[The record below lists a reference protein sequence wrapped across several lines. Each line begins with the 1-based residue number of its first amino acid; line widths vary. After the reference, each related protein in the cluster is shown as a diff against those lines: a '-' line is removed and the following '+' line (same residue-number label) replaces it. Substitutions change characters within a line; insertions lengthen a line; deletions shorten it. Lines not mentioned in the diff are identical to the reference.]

1 MDDII
6 LQKIVLSALLHDIG
20 KVYQRTGQQLPE
32 EYIRGNRDIY
42 QRFINGHY
50 THKHVL
56 YTAKFI
62 EDFKDYIPSLFL
74 QEEKAEYSLIN
85 LSAKH
90 HKPETPWEWIIHEAD
105 RLSSGFERRNLDE
118 EIKFEKGETSANIPL
133 LTIFEDLSLSDTWK
147 KDKLENYRFAY
158 KLDVL
163 SPESIF
169 PVERTNGLATQ
180 EKYEKIWLSFI
191 ESFKEISILKE
202 RPDIWLEALNTLM
215 LKYFLFIPSA
225 TVGAG
230 TTYSFVKILSDIS
243 LYDHSYFTASLA
255 STLYLY
261 HKNTDSLTEQSIKKR
276 DESKF
281 LFIEG
286 NFYGIQKFIFASGG
300 ETRKWAAKIL
310 RGRSFMVSMYSE
322 LVADYIMRQLGLPF
336 VNLLYSAAG
345 KFLIIAPN
353 LTKVKEKLRD
363 IENELNEWLYQYYYG
378 ETSIG
383 LTYIEAKPE
392 AFLNE
397 DGYSQ
402 LLKRLGK
409 KSEEKKYKKFDIFK
423 FGGVIEDY
431 LSKFSKLGV
440 CKLCGKRPAEIN
452 EIFERENEKEEI
464 PVCSICRDQKRIGE
478 ALVKNKF
485 ILIYGIE
492 NREINTGFVNTVPI
506 LNKYYAKFEDKSS
519 LCKRELAN
527 KNLIS
532 IWDIALPA
540 SSDEERKVLF
550 ARKFINAYVPLVV
563 DNESKIPLSFEE
575 LANLSLKKKNETTTG
590 IEALGVIKAD
600 VDNLG
605 SIFLKGLPPSK
616 RTFTRYLAL
625 SRMLN
630 LFFAFYLPYLC
641 QTKFKNIYNV
651 FCGGDDL
658 FVVGPWEESYNFIL
672 KVREEFKKYVCCN
685 KDVTLSAG
693 YLLTKPNIPVIEL
706 AERTEF
712 LLSQAKKA
720 GRNRLFIFKTDIVW
734 DNIPTLEQWKI
745 KLISLCDE
753 DTEILTKSFLYKLND
768 IIEMVAKEKELISTA
783 NSRSIR
789 GIPLNNLKNELKCLL
804 WRSLLYY
811 FTVRNFDK
819 KRRLDEEIRQ
829 KELEEFLKE
838 IKDALENYGEAF
850 RLPLW
855 QILYSTRRAKDD
867 TRAD

>member
-32 EYIRGNRDIY
+32 EYITGNRGIY
-42 QRFINGHY
+42 QPFINGHY

-90 HKPETPWEWIIHEAD
+90 HKPETPWEWIIHQAD

-169 PVERTNGLATQ
+169 SVERTNGLATQ
-180 EKYEKIWLSFI
+180 EKYYEIWLSFI
-191 ESFKEISILKE
+191 ESFKEISNLKE
-202 RPDIWLEALNTLM
+202 RPDIWFEALNTLM
-215 LKYFLFIPSA
+215 LKYFIFIPSA

-230 TTYSFVKILSDIS
+230 TIYSFVKILSDIS

-261 HKNTDSLTEQSIKKR
+261 HKNTDSLTEQSIKKLN
-276 DESKF
+276 ESKF

-353 LTKVKEKLRD
+353 LSKVKEKLRD
-363 IENELNEWLYQYYYG
+363 IENEINDRLYQYYYG

-392 AFLNE
+392 DLYE

-409 KSEEKKYKKFDIFK
+409 KSEEKKYQKFNLFQ
-423 FGGVIEDY
+423 FGGAIEDY
-431 LSKFSKLGV
+431 LSKFSKIGV
-440 CKLCGKRPAEIN
+440 CKLCGKRPAEGN

-492 NREINTGFVNTVPI
+492 NREINTRFVNTVPI

-519 LCKRELAN
+519 VCKRELAN
-527 KNLIS
+527 KNLVT

-540 SSDEERKVLF
+540 SSDDQKKVIF
-550 ARKFINAYVPLVV
+550 AKKFINAYVPLVV

-575 LANLSLKKKNETTTG
+575 LANLSLKKKNGTTTG
-590 IEALGVIKAD
+590 IEALGVVKAD

-672 KVREEFKKYVCCN
+672 KVRQEFEKYVCCN

-706 AERTEF
+706 AERTEYF
-712 LLSQAKKA
+712 LSLAKKA

-734 DNIPTLEQWKI
+734 DNIPTLEEWKR
-745 KLISLCDE
+745 KLIDLCRE
-753 DTEILTKSFLYKLND
+753 DKEILSKSFLYKLND

-783 NSRSIR
+783 NSRSIK
-789 GIPLNNLKNELKCLL
+789 GIPLNDLKCLL

-819 KRRLDEEIRQ
+819 KRRLDNQIRQ
-829 KELEEFLKE
+829 KELEEFLRE

-867 TRAD
+867 AR

>member
-42 QRFINGHY
+42 QPFINWHY

-90 HKPETPWEWIIHEAD
+90 HKPETPWEWIIHQAD

-133 LTIFEDLSLSDTWK
+133 LSIFEDLSLNDTWK

-163 SPESIF
+163 SPEKVF

-180 EKYEKIWLSFI
+180 EKYYEIWLSFI
-191 ESFKEISILKE
+191 ESFKEISTLKE

-215 LKYFLFIPSA
+215 LKYFIFIPSA
-225 TVGAG
+225 TVGSG

-261 HKNTDSLTEQSIKKR
+261 HKNTDSLTEQSIKKLN
-276 DESKF
+276 ESKF

-336 VNLLYSAAG
+336 VNLLYSTAG

-353 LTKVKEKLRD
+353 LSKVKEKLRD
-363 IENELNEWLYQYYYG
+363 IENEINNWLYQYYYG

-383 LTYIEAKPE
+383 LTYTEAKPE
-392 AFLNE
+392 DFLNE
-397 DGYSQ
+397 DRYSQ

-409 KSEEKKYKKFDIFK
+409 KSEEKKYQKFDLFQ
-423 FGGVIEDY
+423 FGGAIEDN
-431 LSKFSKLGV
+431 LSSFSGFGV
-440 CKLCGKRPAEIN
+440 CKLCGKRPAKRN

-464 PVCSICRDQKRIGE
+464 PVCLICRDQKRIGE

-485 ILIYGIE
+485 ILIYEIE
-492 NREINTGFVNTVPI
+492 NKETNTGFVNTVPI

-527 KNLIS
+527 KNLVT

-540 SSDEERKVLF
+540 SSDDERKVIF
-550 ARKFINAYVPLVV
+550 AKKFINAYVPLVV
-563 DNESKIPLSFEE
+563 DNDSKIPLSFEV
-575 LANLSLKKKNETTTG
+575 LANLSLKKKNGTTTG
-590 IEALGVIKAD
+590 IEALGVVKAD

-605 SIFLKGLPPSK
+605 SIFLKGLRPSK

-672 KVREEFKKYVCCN
+672 EVRQKFEKYVCYN
-685 KDVTLSAG
+685 KDVALSAG

-734 DNIPTLEQWKI
+734 DNIPILEQWKI
-745 KLISLCDE
+745 KLSSLCSE
-753 DTEILTKSFLYKLND
+753 DKEVLTKSFLYKLND
-768 IIEMVAKEKELISTA
+768 IIEMVAKEKKLISTA
-783 NSRSIR
+783 KSGSIG
-789 GIPLNNLKNELKCLL
+789 GIPLDDLKNELKCLL

-811 FTVRNFDK
+811 FTVRNFNK
-819 KRRLDEEIRQ
+819 KRRLDKEISQ

-855 QILYSTRRAKDD
+855 QILYSIRRAKDD
-867 TRAD
+867 AR

>member
-42 QRFINGHY
+42 QPSKNWHY

-90 HKPETPWEWIIHEAD
+90 HKPETPWEWIIHQAD

-133 LTIFEDLSLSDTWK
+133 LSIFEDLSLNDTWK

-163 SPESIF
+163 SPEKVF

-180 EKYEKIWLSFI
+180 EKYYEIWLSFI
-191 ESFKEISILKE
+191 ESFKEISTLKE

-215 LKYFLFIPSA
+215 LKYFIFIPSA
-225 TVGAG
+225 TVGSG

-261 HKNTDSLTEQSIKKR
+261 HKNTDSLTEQSIKKLN
-276 DESKF
+276 ESKF

-336 VNLLYSAAG
+336 VNLLYSTAG

-353 LTKVKEKLRD
+353 LSKVKEKLRD
-363 IENELNEWLYQYYYG
+363 IENEINNWLYQYYYG

-383 LTYIEAKPE
+383 LTYTEAKPE
-392 AFLNE
+392 DFLNE
-397 DGYSQ
+397 DRYSQ

-409 KSEEKKYKKFDIFK
+409 KSEEKKYQKFDLFQ
-423 FGGVIEDY
+423 FGGAIEDN
-431 LSKFSKLGV
+431 LSSFSGFGV
-440 CKLCGKRPAEIN
+440 CKLCGKRPAKRN

-464 PVCSICRDQKRIGE
+464 PVCLICRDQKRIGE

-485 ILIYGIE
+485 ILIYEIE
-492 NREINTGFVNTVPI
+492 NKETNTEFVNTVPI

-527 KNLIS
+527 KNLVT

-540 SSDEERKVLF
+540 SSDEERKVIF
-550 ARKFINAYVPLVV
+550 AKKFINAYVPLVV
-563 DNESKIPLSFEE
+563 DNDSKIPLSFEV
-575 LANLSLKKKNETTTG
+575 LANLSLKKKNGTTTG
-590 IEALGVIKAD
+590 IEALGVVKAD

-605 SIFLKGLPPSK
+605 SIFLKGLRPSK

-672 KVREEFKKYVCCN
+672 EVRQKFEKYVCYN
-685 KDVTLSAG
+685 KDVALSAG

-734 DNIPTLEQWKI
+734 DNIPILEQWKI
-745 KLISLCDE
+745 KLSSLCSE
-753 DTEILTKSFLYKLND
+753 DKEVLTKSFLYKLND
-768 IIEMVAKEKELISTA
+768 IIEMVAKEKKLISTA
-783 NSRSIR
+783 KSGSIG
-789 GIPLNNLKNELKCLL
+789 GIPLDDLKNDLKCLL

-811 FTVRNFDK
+811 FTVRNFNK
-819 KRRLDEEIRQ
+819 KRRLDKEISQ

-855 QILYSTRRAKDD
+855 QILYSIRRAKDD
-867 TRAD
+867 AR

>member
-32 EYIRGNRDIY
+32 EYIRDNCDIY
-42 QRFINGHY
+42 QPFINGHY

-62 EDFKDYIPSLFL
+62 EDFKDYIPGFFL

-90 HKPETPWEWIIHEAD
+90 HKPETPWEWIIHQAD
-105 RLSSGFERRNLDE
+105 RLSSGFERRTLDE
-118 EIKFEKGETSANIPL
+118 EIKFERGETSANIPL
-133 LTIFEDLSLSDTWK
+133 LTIFEDLSLNDTWK
-147 KDKLENYRFAY
+147 EDKLENYRFAY

-163 SPESIF
+163 SPENIF

-180 EKYEKIWLSFI
+180 EKYEEIWQSFM
-191 ESFKEISILKE
+191 ESFKEISTLKE

-215 LKYFLFIPSA
+215 LKYFIFIPSA
-225 TVGAG
+225 TVGFG

-261 HKNTDSLTEQSIKKR
+261 HKNTDSLTEQSIKKLN
-276 DESKF
+276 ESKF

-363 IENELNEWLYQYYYG
+363 IENEINNWLYQYYYG

-392 AFLNE
+392 DFLNE
-397 DGYSQ
+397 DRYSQ

-409 KSEEKKYKKFDIFK
+409 KSEEKKYQKFDLFQ
-423 FGGVIEDY
+423 FGGAIEDY

-440 CKLCGKRPAEIN
+440 CKLCGKRPAEGN

-492 NREINTGFVNTVPI
+492 NRDINTGFVNTVPI

-519 LCKRELAN
+519 VCKKELHN
-527 KNLIS
+527 KNLIT

-540 SSDEERKVLF
+540 SSDKDGKVIF
-550 ARKFINAYVPLVV
+550 AKKFINAYVPLVE

-575 LANLSLKKKNETTTG
+575 LANLSLKKKNGETIG

-672 KVREEFKKYVCCN
+672 EVRQKFEKYVCCN

-706 AERTEF
+706 AERTEHS
-712 LLSQAKKA
+712 LSQAKKV

-745 KLISLCDE
+745 KLLSLCGE

-768 IIEMVAKEKELISTA
+768 IVEMVAKEKKLISTA
-783 NSRSIR
+783 KSRSIR
-789 GIPLNNLKNELKCLL
+789 GIPLNDLKNELKCLL

-819 KRRLDEEIRQ
+819 KGRLDRQIRQ
-829 KELEEFLKE
+829 KKLEEFLRE

-867 TRAD
+867 AR

>member
-42 QRFINGHY
+42 QPSINGHY

-85 LSAKH
+85 LCAKH

-105 RLSSGFERRNLDE
+105 RLGSGFERRNLDE

-180 EKYEKIWLSFI
+180 EKYYEIWLSFI
-191 ESFKEISILKE
+191 ELFKEISNLKE
-202 RPDIWLEALNTLM
+202 KPDIWLDALNTLM
-215 LKYFLFIPSA
+215 LKYFIFIPSA
-225 TVGAG
+225 TGGAG

-261 HKNTDSLTEQSIKKR
+261 HKNTDSLTEQSIKKLN
-276 DESKF
+276 ESKF

-353 LTKVKEKLRD
+353 LSKVKEKLRD
-363 IENELNEWLYQYYYG
+363 IENEINDRLYQYYYG

-392 AFLNE
+392 DLYE

-409 KSEEKKYKKFDIFK
+409 KSEEKKYQKFNLFQ
-423 FGGVIEDY
+423 FGGAIEDY

-440 CKLCGKRPAEIN
+440 CKLCGKRPAEGN

-492 NREINTGFVNTVPI
+492 NREINTRFVNTVPI

-519 LCKRELAN
+519 VCKRELAN
-527 KNLIS
+527 KSLIT

-540 SSDEERKVLF
+540 NSDEERKVIF
-550 ARKFINAYVPLVV
+550 AKKFINAYVPLVV

-575 LANLSLKKKNETTTG
+575 LANLSLKKKNGTTTG
-590 IEALGVIKAD
+590 IEALGVVKAD

-641 QTKFKNIYNV
+641 QTKFKNVYNV

-672 KVREEFKKYVCCN
+672 KVRQEFEKYVSCN

-745 KLISLCDE
+745 KLISLCEE

-783 NSRSIR
+783 NSRSIK
-789 GIPLNNLKNELKCLL
+789 GIPLNDLKCLL

-819 KRRLDEEIRQ
+819 KGRLDKEIRQ
-829 KELEEFLKE
+829 KELEKFLRE

-867 TRAD
+867 AR

>member
-42 QRFINGHY
+42 QPFINGHY

-62 EDFKDYIPSLFL
+62 EDFKDYVPSLFL

-90 HKPETPWEWIIHEAD
+90 HKPETPWEWIIHQAD
-105 RLSSGFERRNLDE
+105 SLSSGFERRTLDE

-133 LTIFEDLSLSDTWK
+133 LSIFEDLSLNDTWK

-163 SPESIF
+163 SPENIF

-215 LKYFLFIPSA
+215 LKYFIFIPSA
-225 TVGAG
+225 TVGSG

-261 HKNTDSLTEQSIKKR
+261 HKNTDSLTEESIKKLN
-276 DESKF
+276 ENKF

-353 LTKVKEKLRD
+353 LSKVKEKLRD
-363 IENELNEWLYQYYYG
+363 IENEINNWLYQYYYG

-392 AFLNE
+392 DFLNE

-409 KSEEKKYKKFDIFK
+409 KSEEKKYQKFDLFQ
-423 FGGVIEDY
+423 FGGAIEDY
-431 LSKFSKLGV
+431 LSSFSGFGV
-440 CKLCGKRPAEIN
+440 CKLCGKRPAERN

-464 PVCSICRDQKRIGE
+464 PVCLICRDQKRIGE

-485 ILIYGIE
+485 ILIYEIE
-492 NREINTGFVNTVPI
+492 NKETNTGFVNTVPI

-540 SSDEERKVLF
+540 SSDEERKAIF
-550 ARKFINAYVPLVV
+550 AKKFINAYVPLVV
-563 DNESKIPLSFEE
+563 DNDSKIPLSFEE
-575 LANLSLKKKNETTTG
+575 LANLSLKKKNGTTTG
-590 IEALGVIKAD
+590 IEALGVVKAD

-605 SIFLKGLPPSK
+605 SIFLKGLRPSK

-630 LFFAFYLPYLC
+630 LFFSFYLPYLC

-672 KVREEFKKYVCCN
+672 EVRQKFEKYVCCN

-706 AERTEF
+706 AERTEYF
-712 LLSQAKKA
+712 LSQAKKA
-720 GRNRLFIFKTDIVW
+720 GRNRLFVFKTDIVW

-768 IIEMVAKEKELISTA
+768 IIEMVAKEKKLISTA
-783 NSRSIR
+783 TSRSIK
-789 GIPLNNLKNELKCLL
+789 GIPLNNLKCLM

-829 KELEEFLKE
+829 KELENFLRE

-867 TRAD
+867 ARAD

>member
-6 LQKIVLSALLHDIG
+6 LHKIVLSALLHDIG
-20 KVYQRTGQQLPE
+20 KVYQRTGQKLPE
-32 EYIRGNRDIY
+32 EYIRENRDLY
-42 QRFINGHY
+42 QPFINGHY

-62 EDFKDYIPSLFL
+62 EDFKDYISNFFL

-105 RLSSGFERRNLDE
+105 RLSSGFERRNLNE

-133 LTIFEDLSLSDTWK
+133 LNIFEDISLNDRWK
-147 KDKLENYRFAY
+147 EDKLENYRFAY
-158 KLDVL
+158 KLEVL
-163 SPESIF
+163 SPKNIF

-191 ESFKEISILKE
+191 GSFKEISILKE

-261 HKNTDSLTEQSIKKR
+261 HKNTDSLTEQSIKKL

-310 RGRSFMVSMYSE
+310 RGRSFMVSLYTE

-336 VNLLYSAAG
+336 VNLLFSAAG

-353 LTKVKEKLRD
+353 LRQVRDKLKT
-363 IENELNEWLYQYYYG
+363 IEDEINDWLYQYYYG

-383 LTYIEAKPE
+383 LTSIEANPE
-392 AFLNE
+392 DFLNE
-397 DGYSQ
+397 NGYSQ
-402 LLKRLGK
+402 FLNRLGK
-409 KSEEKKYKKFDIFK
+409 KSEEKKYQKFDLFK
-423 FGGVIEDY
+423 FGGAIEDY
-431 LSKFSKLGV
+431 LLKFSKLGV
-440 CKLCGKRPAEIN
+440 CKLCGKRPADIN

-464 PVCSICRDQKRIGE
+464 PVCYICRDQKRIGE

-485 ILIYGIE
+485 ILIYE
-492 NREINTGFVNTVPI
+492 KEDTEKNCKFSNREPI
-506 LNKYYAKFEDKSS
+506 LNKYCVKFEDESS
-519 LCKRELAN
+519 LCIKELTS
-527 KNLIS
+527 KNLIT
-532 IWDIALPA
+532 IWDITLP
-540 SSDEERKVLF
+540 SNNDKKKKEVF
-550 ARKFINAYVPLVV
+550 AKKFINAYIPLFVEN
-563 DNESKIPLSFEE
+563 DKKTPLSFEK
-575 LANLSLKKKNETTTG
+575 LASLSVKEKNGKSYG
-590 IEALGVIKAD
+590 IEALGVVKAD

-605 SIFLKGLPPSK
+605 SIFLRGLRQSK

-630 LFFAFYLPYLC
+630 LFFAYYLPYLC

-658 FVVGPWEESYNFIL
+658 FVVGPWEECYNFAL
-672 KVREEFKKYVCCN
+672 EVRQKFEKYVCFN
-685 KDVTLSAG
+685 EDITLSAG

-706 AERTEF
+706 AERTEYF
-712 LLSQAKKA
+712 LSQAKKK
-720 GRNRLFIFKTDIVW
+720 GRNRLFIFKTDIAW
-734 DNIPTLEQWKI
+734 ENIPKLEDWKRE
-745 KLISLCDE
+745 LISLCDE
-753 DTEILTKSFLYKLND
+753 DKEILSKAFLYKLNEF
-768 IIEMVAKEKELISTA
+768 IEMVAKEQKLISTA
-783 NSRSIR
+783 SSKPIA
-789 GIPLNNLKNELKCLL
+789 GVYLNELKCLL

-819 KRRLDEEIRQ
+819 KRRLDKEIRQ
-829 KELEEFLKE
+829 KELEKFLRE
-838 IKDALENYGEAF
+838 IKDALETYGEAF

-855 QILYSTRRAKDD
+855 QILYSTRRGKDD

>member
-32 EYIRGNRDIY
+32 EYIRDNCDIY
-42 QRFINGHY
+42 QPFINGHY

-62 EDFKDYIPSLFL
+62 EDFKDYIPSFFL

-85 LSAKH
+85 LCAKH
-90 HKPETPWEWIIHEAD
+90 HKPETPWELIIHEAD

-133 LTIFEDLSLSDTWK
+133 LTIFEDLSLNDTWK
-147 KDKLENYRFAY
+147 KDKIENYRFAY

-180 EKYEKIWLSFI
+180 EKYYEIWLSFI
-191 ESFKEISILKE
+191 ESFKEISTLKE
-202 RPDIWLEALNTLM
+202 RPDIWLETLNTLM
-215 LKYFLFIPSA
+215 LKYFIFIPSA
-225 TVGAG
+225 TVGSG

-261 HKNTDSLTEQSIKKR
+261 HKNTDSLTEQSIKKL

-353 LTKVKEKLRD
+353 LSKVKEKLRD
-363 IENELNEWLYQYYYG
+363 IENEINDWLYQYYYG

-383 LTYIEAKPE
+383 LTYIEAKPND
-392 AFLNE
+392 FLNE
-397 DGYSQ
+397 EGYSQ
-402 LLKRLGK
+402 LLRRLGK
-409 KSEEKKYKKFDIFK
+409 KSEEKKYQKFDLFQY
-423 FGGVIEDY
+423 GGVIEDY

-464 PVCSICRDQKRIGE
+464 PVCYICRDQKRIGE

-485 ILIYGIE
+485 ILIYEIE
-492 NREINTGFVNTVPI
+492 NRETNTGFVNTVPI
-506 LNKYYAKFEDKSS
+506 LNKYYAKFEDKGSV
-519 LCKRELAN
+519 CKKELVN
-527 KNLIS
+527 KNLVT

-540 SSDEERKVLF
+540 SSDEGKRVIF
-550 ARKFINAYVPLVV
+550 AKKFINAYVPLVV

-575 LANLSLKKKNETTTG
+575 LANLSLKKKNGETIG

-605 SIFLKGLPPSK
+605 SIFLKGLRPSK

-630 LFFAFYLPYLC
+630 LFFASYLPYLC

-672 KVREEFKKYVCCN
+672 KVRQDFEKYVCCN
-685 KDVTLSAG
+685 KDITLSAG

-706 AERTEF
+706 AERTEY
-712 LLSQAKKA
+712 LLSKAKKA

-734 DNIPTLEQWKI
+734 DNIPTLEQWKT
-745 KLISLCDE
+745 KLISLCSE
-753 DTEILTKSFLYKLND
+753 EEEILSKGFLFKLNE
-768 IIEMVAKEKELISTA
+768 IIEMVAKEKRLISVA
-783 NSRSIR
+783 ISRSIK
-789 GIPLNNLKNELKCLL
+789 GIPFSELKCLL

-819 KRRLDEEIRQ
+819 KRRLDKGIRQ
-829 KELEEFLKE
+829 KKLENFLRE

-855 QILYSTRRAKDD
+855 QILYSTRRVKDD
-867 TRAD
+867 ARTD

>member
-42 QRFINGHY
+42 QPFINWHY

-90 HKPETPWEWIIHEAD
+90 HKPETPWEWIIHQAD

-133 LTIFEDLSLSDTWK
+133 LSIFEDLSLNDTWK

-163 SPESIF
+163 SPEKVF

-180 EKYEKIWLSFI
+180 EKYYEIWLSFI
-191 ESFKEISILKE
+191 ESFKEISTLKE

-215 LKYFLFIPSA
+215 LKYFIFIPSA
-225 TVGAG
+225 TVGSG

-255 STLYLY
+255 STLYLH
-261 HKNTDSLTEQSIKKR
+261 HKNTDSLTEQSIKKLN
-276 DESKF
+276 ESKF

-353 LTKVKEKLRD
+353 LSKVKEKLRD
-363 IENELNEWLYQYYYG
+363 IENEINNWLYQYYYG

-383 LTYIEAKPE
+383 LTYTEAKPE
-392 AFLNE
+392 DFLNE
-397 DGYSQ
+397 DRYSQ

-409 KSEEKKYKKFDIFK
+409 KSEEKKYQKFDLFQ
-423 FGGVIEDY
+423 FGGAIEDN
-431 LSKFSKLGV
+431 LSSFSGFGV
-440 CKLCGKRPAEIN
+440 CKLCGKRPAKRN

-464 PVCSICRDQKRIGE
+464 PVCLICRDQKRIGE

-485 ILIYGIE
+485 ILIYEIE
-492 NREINTGFVNTVPI
+492 NKETNTEFVNTVPI

-527 KNLIS
+527 KNLVT

-540 SSDEERKVLF
+540 SSDDERKVIF
-550 ARKFINAYVPLVV
+550 AKKFINAYVPLVV
-563 DNESKIPLSFEE
+563 DNDSKIPLSFEV
-575 LANLSLKKKNETTTG
+575 LANLSLKKKNGTTTG
-590 IEALGVIKAD
+590 IEALGVVKAD

-605 SIFLKGLPPSK
+605 SIFLKGLRPSK

-672 KVREEFKKYVCCN
+672 EVRQKFEKYVCYN

-734 DNIPTLEQWKI
+734 DNIPILEQWKI
-745 KLISLCDE
+745 KLSSLCSE
-753 DTEILTKSFLYKLND
+753 DKEVLTKSFLYKLND
-768 IIEMVAKEKELISTA
+768 IIEMVAKEKKLISTA
-783 NSRSIR
+783 KSGSIG
-789 GIPLNNLKNELKCLL
+789 GIPLDDLKNDLKCLL

-811 FTVRNFDK
+811 FTVRNFNK
-819 KRRLDEEIRQ
+819 KRRLDKEISQ

-855 QILYSTRRAKDD
+855 QILYSTRRVKDD
-867 TRAD
+867 AS